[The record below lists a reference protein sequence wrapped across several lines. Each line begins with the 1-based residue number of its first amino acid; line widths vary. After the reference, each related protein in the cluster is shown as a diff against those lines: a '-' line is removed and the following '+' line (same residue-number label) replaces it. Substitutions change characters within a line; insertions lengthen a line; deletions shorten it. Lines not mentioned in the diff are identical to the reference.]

1 LKQFKARG
9 IAGNEDGPHCHPAG
23 TAKMTRTTTRRIA
36 WTLAAGSVLALG
48 AAIAAIGASGHPS
61 ARAAGP
67 SLFDTLTLMRWGQ
80 GALDWTLPDPTG
92 DRHARTRHHH
102 A

>member
-1 LKQFKARG
+1 
-9 IAGNEDGPHCHPAG
+9 
-23 TAKMTRTTTRRIA
+23 MTRTTTRRIA
-36 WTLAAGSVLALG
+36 WTFAAGSALVLG
-48 AAIAAIGASGHPS
+48 AAIAAIGASGAHAS

-92 DRHARTRHHH
+92 DRHARTRDHR

>member
-1 LKQFKARG
+1 
-9 IAGNEDGPHCHPAG
+9 
-23 TAKMTRTTTRRIA
+23 MTRTTQRRIA
-36 WTLAAGSVLALG
+36 WTFALGSALALG
-48 AAIAAIGASGHPS
+48 AAAIAAGGAPAAASS
-61 ARAAGP
+61 RSAGP

-92 DRHARTRHHH
+92 DRHARTRNHR

>member
-1 LKQFKARG
+1 
-9 IAGNEDGPHCHPAG
+9 
-23 TAKMTRTTTRRIA
+23 MTRTTTRRIA
-36 WTLAAGSVLALG
+36 WTFVAGSALALG
-48 AAIAAIGASGHPS
+48 AAIAAITASGGHAT

>member
-1 LKQFKARG
+1 
-9 IAGNEDGPHCHPAG
+9 
-23 TAKMTRTTTRRIA
+23 MTRTKTRRIA

-48 AAIAAIGASGHPS
+48 AAIAAIGAGEVRAST
-61 ARAAGP
+61 RAAGP

-92 DRHARTRHHH
+92 DHHARTRHHH